1 MTYRVFWS
9 PLAELQLESILRQR
23 ADDPR
28 IVAAAR
34 ALDSRLSSKPLDV
47 GESRY
52 HYVRIGFELPLAVQY
67 EVLEDVWTVI
77 VYDVWWINHRLK

>member
-9 PLAELQLESILRQR
+9 PLAELQLEGILRQR
-23 ADDPR
+23 ADDPQ

-34 ALDSRLSSKPLDV
+34 ALDSRLARKPLDV

-52 HYVRIGFELPLAVQY
+52 DNVRIGFELPLAVQY
-67 EVLEDVWTVI
+67 EVLEDVRTVI
-77 VYDVWWINHRLK
+77 VYDVWWINRKLR